1 MNEAFDAYYK
11 WLGIRPE
18 DQPPHH
24 YRLLALSQFESDPD
38 VIASAADQR
47 MSHLRGMQTGKHAAL
62 SQRLLNEI
70 SAAKIC
76 LLNPDKKAEYDRQLQ
91 AKLEALA
98 PPVASVQ
105 VEQPASASPLETL
118 VDVQQTVAGASTG
131 RSIRPSKRSLPLPA
145 LMAAGGLAAVVAGIA
160 AFWQFGASSQPAP
173 DSIAAGSVST
183 DHAPPPA
190 KTGPPAPEGNDK
202 PNSGTTSG
210 KKTGTGGRP
219 GEDRP
224 PTVPPAVG
232 GVKGSAAADSDSDD
246 NDSDSTAADDSVAD
260 DDEFWTPGAGTP
272 DKPPPATASGKR
284 NEIVD
289 LLKLIEPA
297 RDSISGGWTRDG
309 GALVSPAGIPF
320 ARLQVP
326 YAPPAAYQLTAVV
339 ERAAAG
345 DSFSLG
351 LVVGTSQ
358 PAVVLDGWNN
368 KKSGIAMVDGRWG
381 DWNETAVDT
390 PDLLKGGQHTI
401 VCRVQPDRIEVQVD
415 QRKIIDWQG
424 DSRRLSIDPRTPL
437 RSAQQLYLVSHLASI
452 RIMKLGSRA
461 ALAPVAEW
469 CGRLRRSAEP
479 CSTVNCSHY
488 RRSLPRTSP
497 FNLSPAAPP
506 RQRANRQEAAR
517 QTSAAAR

>member
-1 MNEAFDAYYK
+1 
-11 WLGIRPE
+11 
-18 DQPPHH
+18 
-24 YRLLALSQFESDPD
+24 
-38 VIASAADQR
+38 

-70 SAAKIC
+70 SAAKLC
-76 LLNPDKKAEYDRQLQ
+76 LLNPGKKAEYDRQLR
-91 AKLEALA
+91 AKFEALA
-98 PPVASVQ
+98 QPVASVEVAQ
-105 VEQPASASPLETL
+105 AASASPLETL
-118 VDVQQTVAGASTG
+118 IDIQQIVSGKSAG
-131 RSIRPSKRSLPLPA
+131 RSIRPNKRTLPLPA
-145 LMAAGGLAAVVAGIA
+145 LIAAGGLAAAVAGIA
-160 AFWQFGASSQPAP
+160 AFWQFGASSRT
-173 DSIAAGSVST
+173 GSQRGRRGFGFDRS
-183 DHAPPPA
+183 APPPA

-202 PNSGTTSG
+202 TNSATTSG
-210 KKTGTGGRP
+210 EKTGAGGTS

-232 GVKGSAAADSDSDD
+232 GVKGIAAAD
-246 NDSDSTAADDSVAD
+246 NDSDDTRSDNTAADDSVAN
-260 DDEFWTPGAGTP
+260 DDEFWTPGAGTT

-309 GALVSPAGIPF
+309 GALVSPPGVPF

-415 QRKIIDWQG
+415 QRTLIDWQG
-424 DSRRLSIDPRTPL
+424 DSRRLSIDPRSPV

-452 RIMKLGSRA
+452 RITKLELEPLTPMPSGAVASA
-461 ALAPVAEW
+461 GPPNPVPSNSFPPAVVPAP
-469 CGRLRRSAEP
+469 
-479 CSTVNCSHY
+479 
-488 RRSLPRTSP
+488 SP
-497 FNLSPAAPP
+497 FNPRPPRPAACKPA
-506 RQRANRQEAAR
+506 RNRP
-517 QTSAAAR
+517 